1 MALQNQPEIK
11 SQSHS
16 RIRFRELIR
25 VSLLLLVRVTDP
37 SLEMHPVQ
45 QPPWIISP
53 LISIQEPVDSS

>member
-1 MALQNQPEIK
+1 MAEQKKAEIK

-53 LISIQEPVDSS
+53 